1 MCDMKK
7 NWEVKKLGEICTIQL
22 GKTPYRKNPKFWD
35 KEKISGNVW
44 LSISDLKHGVYISE
58 SAEHISDLGAKNVV
72 KIPQGTM
79 LLSFKLTLGRVSFAG
94 CDLYTNEAIASL
106 LNLSSKINKKFLFYY
121 FSFFDWDKATEGDIK
136 VKGKTLNKKKLN
148 DLKIVIPSLSEQRRI
163 VSILDK
169 CFTAIDKAKSNTEQN
184 LKNVKKLF
192 ESYLQGVFESRKW
205 EKKKLN
211 QISENLDSKR
221 IPITK
226 NKRNS
231 GNIPYYG
238 ASGIVD
244 YVADYIFNDN
254 LLCISEDGANLLA
267 RTYPIAFS
275 ITGKTWV
282 NNHAHVLKFQNLTI
296 QKFVELY
303 INSINIDEYVSG
315 MAQPKLNQAM
325 LNKIPIPIPTLPEQ
339 QSIVRQLDSL
349 KAQTQKLETV
359 YNKKISDLEELKK
372 SILQEAFR
380 GQI

>member
-7 NWEVKKLGEICTIQL
+7 DWEIKKMGDVCDKGSSNVSQNQL
-22 GKTPYRKNPKFWD
+22 ANDNGKYPIYGASGFIKNVSFYHNDKPY
-35 KEKISGNVW
+35 
-44 LSISDLKHGVYISE
+44 LSIVKDGSGV
-58 SAEHISDLGAKNVV
+58 
-72 KIPQGTM
+72 
-79 LLSFKLTLGRVSFAG
+79 GRVTKMEAYTSVIG
-94 CDLYTNEAIASL
+94 TLQYIYPKEGIDLNYLYYSL
-106 LNLSSKINKKFLFYY
+106 LTIDFKKYVAGAAIPHIYFKDYKNEPFLYVPF
-121 FSFFDWDKATEGDIK
+121 
-136 VKGKTLNKKKLN
+136 
-148 DLKIVIPSLSEQRRI
+148 PEQKRI

-169 CFTAIDKAKSNTEQN
+169 CFTAIDKAKANAEKN
-184 LKNVKKLF
+184 LKNSKELF
-192 ESYLQGVFESRKW
+192 ESYLQGVFGNGKW

-231 GNIPYYG
+231 GDIPYYG

-244 YVADYIFNDN
+244 YVADYIFDDN

-282 NNHAHVLKFQNLTI
+282 NNHAHVLKFPNLTI

-303 INSINIDEYVSG
+303 INSIKIDEYVSG

-325 LNKIPIPIPTLPEQ
+325 LNKIPIPIPHFSEQ
-339 QSIVRQLDSL
+339 KSIVRKLDTLRS
-349 KAQTQKLETV
+349 QTQKLEAV
-359 YNKKISDLEELKK
+359 YRKKVADLEELKK
-372 SILQEAFR
+372 SILRER
-380 GQI
+380 LNHD

>member
-1 MCDMKK
+1 MMCDMKK
-7 NWEVKKLGEICTIQL
+7 DWEVKKLGEILKLEYGKPLPDEKRVINGDFPVYGANGIKGRSNVFYSDKKTIIV
-22 GKTPYRKNPKFWD
+22 GRKGSAGEINLTEEKFWPLD
-35 KEKISGNVW
+35 VTYFVTYDERKY
-44 LSISDLKHGVYISE
+44 DLLFLFH
-58 SAEHISDLGAKNVV
+58 
-72 KIPQGTM
+72 
-79 LLSFKLTLGRVSFAG
+79 LL
-94 CDLYTNEAIASL
+94 SL
-106 LNLSSKINKKFLFYY
+106 LNLHKLAKGVKPGINRNEVYNLEA
-121 FSFFDWDKATEGDIK
+121 S
-136 VKGKTLNKKKLN
+136 
-148 DLKIVIPSLSEQRRI
+148 IPPLPEQQRI
-163 VSILDK
+163 VSMLDK
-169 CFTAIDKAKSNTEQN
+169 CFIAINKAKSNAEQN
-184 LKNVKKLF
+184 LKNAKELF
-192 ESYLQGVFESRKW
+192 ESYLQGVFENGKW

-211 QISENLDSKR
+211 EISENLDSKR

-244 YVADYIFNDN
+244 YVADYIFDDN

-282 NNHAHVLKFQNLTI
+282 NNHAHVLKFPNITI

-303 INSINIDEYVSG
+303 INSIKIDEYVSG

-325 LNKIPIPIPTLPEQ
+325 LNKIPIPIPSLTEQ
-339 QSIVRQLDSL
+339 QFIVRQLDSL
-349 KAQTQKLETV
+349 KTQTQKLETV

-380 GQI
+380 GQL